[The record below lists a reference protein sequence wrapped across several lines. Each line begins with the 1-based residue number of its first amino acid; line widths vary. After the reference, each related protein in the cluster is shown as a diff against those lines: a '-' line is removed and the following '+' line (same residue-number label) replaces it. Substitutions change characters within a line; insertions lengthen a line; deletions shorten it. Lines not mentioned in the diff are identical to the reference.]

1 MYQVTEFDCNVF
13 VGGAMPEGL
22 DAGLVN
28 DIDYMLERDG
38 RVLITFDRG
47 EDEIWAGVAEPEEL
61 CEEELNECLG
71 GAHVMIVA
79 LEHIDGKTLSVF
91 SSKMDML

>member
-1 MYQVTEFDCNVF
+1 MYQVNSFDCDVF

-22 DAGLVN
+22 DPDLVN
-28 DIDYMLERDG
+28 DINYMLEKDG

-47 EDEIWAGVAEPEEL
+47 EDEIWAGVAETEEL
-61 CEEELNECLG
+61 CDEELNECLG

-79 LEHIDGKTLSVF
+79 LEHIDGKTLAIF
-91 SSKMDML
+91 SNKMDML